1 MLAAYMATDYNPHN
15 QCNWVI
21 FEQMKIRIRKELFLA
36 IYNNEHFSANEL
48 KSFPLDSDEREYL
61 SDEYVEKKLKEMSFI
76 GAVLSCGFDKHGDE
90 MFSKG
95 FMFNH
100 IDWEVVD
107 YDNYS
112 EDSNYLSLKRESLL
126 TILQDKQL
134 ALSESYSLHKRAW
147 KHFNQLCAQHSEL
160 RPCLD
165 QYISEHDNCRLDIKA
180 EMLAVENAITFYKNI
195 NQPVENG
202 S

>member
-1 MLAAYMATDYNPHN
+1 MQTK
-15 QCNWVI
+15 V
-21 FEQMKIRIRKELFLA
+21 KIRKELFLA
-36 IYNNEHFSANEL
+36 IYYNEHFSANDL
-48 KSFPLDSDEREYL
+48 KSFPLDSDEKEYL
-61 SDEYVEKKLKEMSFI
+61 SDEYVEKKLKEMSLI

-90 MFSKG
+90 EFSKG

-112 EDSNYLSLKRESLL
+112 EDSNYPSFKRESLL
-126 TILQDKQL
+126 TILQDKQSE
-134 ALSESYSLHKRAW
+134 LSESYSLHKSTW

-160 RPCLD
+160 RLCLD
-165 QYISEHDNCRLDIKA
+165 EYISEYDNRRLDLKA
-180 EMLAVENAITFYKNI
+180 EMQAVENAITFYKNAAH
-195 NQPVENG
+195 PVESG

>member
-1 MLAAYMATDYNPHN
+1 MTTDYNPQNQHN
-15 QCNWVI
+15 RSFFMQTTI
-21 FEQMKIRIRKELFLA
+21 KIRKELFLA
-36 IYNNEHFSANEL
+36 IYYNEHFSANDL
-48 KSFPLDSDEREYL
+48 KSFPLDSDEKEYL
-61 SDEYVEKKLKEMSFI
+61 SDEYVEKKLKEMSLI

-90 MFSKG
+90 EFSKG

-112 EDSNYLSLKRESLL
+112 EDSNYRSFKRESLL
-126 TILQDKQL
+126 TILQDKHSE
-134 ALSESYSLHKRAW
+134 LSESYFLHKRAW

-160 RPCLD
+160 RLCLD
-165 QYISEHDNCRLDIKA
+165 EYISEYDNRRLDLKA
-180 EMLAVENAITFYKNI
+180 EMQAVENAITFYKNAAH
-195 NQPVENG
+195 PVESG